1 MALSRVVTCEVC
13 EVQELTTMTELPAG
27 WVKLWEPVVD
37 LCPSCL
43 STWSS
48 KFGEEPVYYMT
59 GGEEELRLI

>member
-1 MALSRVVTCEVC
+1 
-13 EVQELTTMTELPAG
+13 MTELPAG